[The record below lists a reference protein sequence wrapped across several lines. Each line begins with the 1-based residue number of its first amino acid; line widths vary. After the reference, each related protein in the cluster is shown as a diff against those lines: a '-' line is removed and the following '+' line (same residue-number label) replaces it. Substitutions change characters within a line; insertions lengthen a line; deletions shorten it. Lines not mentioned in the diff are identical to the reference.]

1 MKKYSILIVGL
12 KCYYGHLIEFIT
24 NLKKKNPLVD
34 ITLATSSIPQKVH
47 DELSPYVTQI
57 VEHKSFNKR
66 WMPRFVSSWI
76 NALSC
81 RLLFSNLHRR
91 CHFDVVDIHFANP
104 FVKHVLPV
112 FKKMTKNIVITPW
125 GSDVL
130 RVEDESAIRDMRD
143 IYAQA
148 RYVTVGQDSP
158 TGKCAIEKFKVDP
171 NKMVQLGWGGELFDY
186 IHDNSINVDVEDAKA
201 RFGLAGRYVITC
213 GYNTQKSQRHE
224 VIIDAINEVKDRLPE
239 NLTVLIPRTY
249 VVYKGKTNDKDQYV
263 DALKEKCKVLGLN
276 LKVVEEHLDLADLL
290 KLRMATDIFVHIQV
304 TDAGS
309 RSVMEYVACNK
320 KVVHGSWVKYAYLED
335 YKPSCY
341 YPVEHLEQLG
351 ACIVK
356 AYHGQLEELPQ
367 EVWNVI
373 LERGWNYKMGLW
385 NEFFESLV

>member
-34 ITLATSSIPQKVH
+34 IALATSSIPNKVH

-57 VEHKSFNKR
+57 VEYKSFNKR
-66 WMPRFVSSWI
+66 WLPRFVLSWI

-81 RLLFSNLHRR
+81 RLLFSKLHLH
-91 CHFDVVDIHFANP
+91 CHFDIVDIHFANP
-104 FVKHVLPV
+104 FVKHAMPV

-130 RVEDESAIRDMRD
+130 RVEDERDIRDLRN

-148 RYVTVGQDSP
+148 RYITVLPDSQL
-158 TGKCAIEKFKVDP
+158 GKCAIEKFKVNP
-171 NKMVQLGWGGELFDY
+171 NKMVELGWGGEFFDY
-186 IHDNSINVDVEDAKA
+186 IQDNSINVTVEEAKA
-201 RFGLAGRYVITC
+201 RFGLTDRYVITC

-224 VIIDAINEVKDRLPE
+224 VIIDAINEVKNQLPD
-239 NLTVLIPRTY
+239 NLTILIPRTY
-249 VVYKGKTNDKDQYV
+249 AVYKGKTEEKDRYV
-263 DALKEKCKVLGLN
+263 DSLKEKCKLYNLN
-276 LKVVEEHLDLADLL
+276 LIVVEEHLDLADLL
-290 KLRMATDIFVHIQV
+290 KLRMATDIFVHIQI

-341 YPVEHLEQLG
+341 FPVDQLEQLG

-356 AYHGQLEELPQ
+356 AYNGHVEELPQ

-385 NEFFESLV
+385 NGFFESLV